1 MSYPEVL
8 QIVRAE
14 QIGGSGSYCLRLNFN
29 DHTVREV
36 DFKAFLERSSNPLI
50 RAYLNP
56 ELFGKFTIKEGDLIW
71 GDYELCFPIAD
82 LYDGKI

>member
-14 QIGGSGSYCLRLNFN
+14 QIGGSGSYCLRLHFN
-29 DHTVREV
+29 DGAVRDV
-36 DFKAFLERSSNPLI
+36 DFKRFLERSSNPLI

-56 ELFGKFTIKEGDLIW
+56 ELFDRFAVKEGDLMW
-71 GDYELCFPIAD
+71 GDYELCFPVAD
-82 LYDGKI
+82 LYDGNL